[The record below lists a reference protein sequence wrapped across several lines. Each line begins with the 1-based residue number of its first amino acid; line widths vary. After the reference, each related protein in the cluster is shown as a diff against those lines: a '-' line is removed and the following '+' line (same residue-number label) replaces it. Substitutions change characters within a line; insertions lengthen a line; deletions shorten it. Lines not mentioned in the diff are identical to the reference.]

1 MVERKSPESQVS
13 LAEIKSAL
21 NYSQAFSDF
30 VGKALKERYPLT
42 QDSDHDV
49 SGNGPDVFLPK
60 ITWDGFEVGSGN
72 SLKKSFLSWCRD
84 RPPIIIVPAR
94 GVPSEEI
101 EPIYLN
107 YFSYRPDSLSVSYGK
122 SNPLRSRY
130 ETGFGS
136 IGSGSF
142 SLTFGQRVSSEQELV
157 SFFGR
162 HGIRLGSAE
171 QGLAVVLKRRDWLR
185 VEEIVLPLPAGWDI
199 LIGPTGLND
208 RLKRLQVTLSEFQ
221 KKEKP
226 RKEEASAVLRS
237 IQVGFLPKIEGS
249 SPGEDLIKLLS
260 QAQFERFMNLA
271 ISRFSSYPRNFFSPS
286 AGMRGGVGELTTA
299 DGKKLPVNI
308 EYSPGKAVSQKLRLN
323 VSGLK
328 IDGDRL
334 EVMEKGN
341 VSPCRMV
348 VELTYEEG
356 RLRVDSRIEKFGYQ
370 WERCGKANEMVIG
383 DYLCRLLAGI
393 KPAAEINMP
402 LDEKRKRKD
411 RHDREVISHSSF
423 GSSIYDVSYLTG
435 PSIPPEKKT
444 SRYLSSDARHQ
455 AHNAEKV
462 RRQKERGRKG
472 AKKGK

>member
-1 MVERKSPESQVS
+1 MHERKSPESQVS
-13 LAEIKSAL
+13 LAEIKLAL
-21 NYSQAFSDF
+21 SYSQTFSDF
-30 VGKALKERYPLT
+30 VGKALKERFPLT

-60 ITWDGFEVGSGN
+60 IAWDGFEVGSGN
-72 SLKKSFLSWCRD
+72 SLKKSFLSWCGD

-130 ETGFGS
+130 EIGS
-136 IGSGSF
+136 RSGSF

-208 RLKRLQVTLSEFQ
+208 RLQRLERTLSEFQ
-221 KKEKP
+221 KGEKP
-226 RKEEASAVLRS
+226 RKDETATVLKS
-237 IQVGFLPKIEGS
+237 IQIGFLPKIEGS
-249 SPGEDLIKLLS
+249 LPEEALIKLLS
-260 QAQFERFMNLA
+260 RSQFEGFMDHS
-271 ISRFSSYPRNFFSPS
+271 ISLFSGYPRNFFPPS
-286 AGMRGGVGELTTA
+286 DGMKGGVGELTTV
-299 DGKKLPVNI
+299 DGKRLPVSI
-308 EYSPGKAVSQKLRLN
+308 EYTPGKAASKKLRLN

-334 EVMEKGN
+334 EVMGKDSG
-341 VSPCRMV
+341 SSCRMV

-356 RLRVDSRIEKFGYQ
+356 RLKVDSSVEKFGYQ
-370 WERCGKANEMVIG
+370 WECCGKANEMVIG

-393 KPAAEINMP
+393 KPAKEIDIP
-402 LDEKRKRKD
+402 LGEKRKRKD

-423 GSSIYDVSYLTG
+423 GGSIYDVSYLTG
-435 PSIPPEKKT
+435 PSIPPEKKAP
-444 SRYLSSDARHQ
+444 RFLSSEARHR
-455 AHNAEKV
+455 ANNAEKA
-462 RRQKERGRKG
+462 RRQKERGEKS
-472 AKKGK
+472 AKK